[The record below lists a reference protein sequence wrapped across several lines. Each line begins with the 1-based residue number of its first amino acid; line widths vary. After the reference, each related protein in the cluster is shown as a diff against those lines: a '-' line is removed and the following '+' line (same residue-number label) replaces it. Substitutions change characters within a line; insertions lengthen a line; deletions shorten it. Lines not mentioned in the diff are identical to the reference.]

1 MEVWTLLF
9 QAGLLPLLRNPNFLS
24 KNRHFFNQLI
34 FNDLTCKIDSFL
46 IWLMFKIEFRPKP
59 KKKILEFEKYSN
71 GQNWEIKLILYFI
84 FYWLIYCIIIVYDV
98 FDYRSFYLIYG
109 FGVTFLFPF
118 SSSYL
123 LKAVLKRQL
132 FPSLESPKANY

>member
-46 IWLMFKIEFRPKP
+46 I
-59 KKKILEFEKYSN
+59 
-71 GQNWEIKLILYFI
+71 
-84 FYWLIYCIIIVYDV
+84 
-98 FDYRSFYLIYG
+98 
-109 FGVTFLFPF
+109 
-118 SSSYL
+118 
-123 LKAVLKRQL
+123 
-132 FPSLESPKANY
+132 